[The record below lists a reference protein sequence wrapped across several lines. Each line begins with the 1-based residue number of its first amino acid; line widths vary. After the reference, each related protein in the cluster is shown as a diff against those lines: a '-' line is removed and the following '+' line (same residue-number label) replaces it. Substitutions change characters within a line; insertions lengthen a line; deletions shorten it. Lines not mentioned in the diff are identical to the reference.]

1 MALYL
6 VERDFSEEVNMSA
19 EELEQI
25 KQVTSELGADWLYT
39 FLSADKKKSYCIYEA
54 TDTDQLMEHAKVIGL
69 PINDIV
75 EVSRMWPGEGFNR

>member
-1 MALYL
+1 MTLYL
-6 VERDFSEEVNMSA
+6 VERDFSEKVNMST

-25 KQVTSELGADWLYT
+25 KQITSELGADWLFT

-54 TDTDQLMEHAKVIGL
+54 TDTDQLMKHAQVIGL

-75 EVSRMWPGEGFNR
+75 EVSRMWPGEGFDH

>member
-6 VERDFSEEVNMSA
+6 VERDFGEEVNMSA

-54 TDTDQLMEHAKVIGL
+54 TDTDQLMKHAQVIGL

-75 EVSRMWPGEGFNR
+75 EVSRMWPGQGFNR

>member
-6 VERDFSEEVNMSA
+6 VERDFSQEVNMSA

-54 TDTDQLMEHAKVIGL
+54 TDTDQLMKQAQVVGL
-69 PINDIV
+69 PINEIV